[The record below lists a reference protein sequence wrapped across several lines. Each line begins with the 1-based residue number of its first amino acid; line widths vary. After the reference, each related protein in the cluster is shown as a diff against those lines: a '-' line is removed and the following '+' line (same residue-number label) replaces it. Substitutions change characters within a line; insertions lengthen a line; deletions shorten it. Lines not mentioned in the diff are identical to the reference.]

1 MQINFTMIQSY
12 AWMKVFKILIDG
24 ILMQKNKVININ
36 DREKTLLIDGNPS
49 VDEKL
54 SPMRM
59 YNSMLFSI
67 RKYLD

>member
-1 MQINFTMIQSY
+1 MIQSY

>member
-1 MQINFTMIQSY
+1 MDESLQNT
-12 AWMKVFKILIDG
+12 DG
-24 ILMQKNKVININ
+24 ILMQKNKVLNIN
-36 DREKTLLIDGNPS
+36 DREKTVLIDVNPS